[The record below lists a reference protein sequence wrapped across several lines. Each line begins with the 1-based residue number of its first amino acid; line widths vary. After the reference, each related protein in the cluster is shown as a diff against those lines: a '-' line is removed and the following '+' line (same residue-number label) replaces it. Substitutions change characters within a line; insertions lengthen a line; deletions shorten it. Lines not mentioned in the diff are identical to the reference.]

1 MEKNGNDYICSPRE
15 GWGDVRELFVWQLE
29 LKEQGRHWYFLPSRK
44 KQGTI
49 YIYIHTQEI
58 RYILLYSICKILFHK
73 RPMETSMTKY
83 SCASSLQKMG
93 HLYIYYFSL
102 CALRLSC
109 PISDLSYW
117 VLFVCFMYTAV
128 MLASK
133 ITAVSFL
140 FQVTH

>member
-1 MEKNGNDYICSPRE
+1 MEMITYALLEKAEVTWGNCLCDSWNWKNRVGIGISYQVEKNKVLY
-15 GWGDVRELFVWQLE
+15 
-29 LKEQGRHWYFLPSRK
+29 
-44 KQGTI
+44 T
-49 YIYIHTQEI
+49 YIHTQEI